1 MHVNPILINVREAI
15 EAHPS
20 GVSEYALLVALQENE
35 AMQFNDIDPN
45 LVLFRKHFL
54 LMNALYQIQE
64 IFIKEGRYLS
74 ISPLEIR
81 LQPLQQTNFS
91 SLPAQ
96 SAEAKMRDYYLD
108 WDNFNVTVESDIDK
122 LLTGFWARFLAVDKR
137 VQALQILELPADA
150 ELSAVKQRYRR
161 LVREFH
167 PDKGGDANR
176 FREIREAYEILL
188 RSGLT

>member
-64 IFIKEGRYLS
+64 IFCL
-74 ISPLEIR
+74 
-81 LQPLQQTNFS
+81 
-91 SLPAQ
+91 
-96 SAEAKMRDYYLD
+96 
-108 WDNFNVTVESDIDK
+108 
-122 LLTGFWARFLAVDKR
+122 
-137 VQALQILELPADA
+137 LQIFYCIWIFIVNWCRVAWYI
-150 ELSAVKQRYRR
+150 V
-161 LVREFH
+161 
-167 PDKGGDANR
+167 
-176 FREIREAYEILL
+176 
-188 RSGLT
+188 

>member
-1 MHVNPILINVREAI
+1 M
-15 EAHPS
+15 
-20 GVSEYALLVALQENE
+20 
-35 AMQFNDIDPN
+35 
-45 LVLFRKHFL
+45 
-54 LMNALYQIQE
+54 
-64 IFIKEGRYLS
+64 
-74 ISPLEIR
+74 
-81 LQPLQQTNFS
+81 
-91 SLPAQ
+91 
-96 SAEAKMRDYYLD
+96 
-108 WDNFNVTVESDIDK
+108 
-122 LLTGFWARFLAVDKR
+122 TGFWARFLAVDKR